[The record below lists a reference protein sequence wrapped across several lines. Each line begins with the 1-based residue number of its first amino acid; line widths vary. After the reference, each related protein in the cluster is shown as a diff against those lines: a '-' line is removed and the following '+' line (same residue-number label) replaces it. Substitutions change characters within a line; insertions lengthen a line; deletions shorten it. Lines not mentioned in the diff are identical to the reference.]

1 MGLLGSKDQRLMRV
15 TKLRLPQIV
24 VTGLMC
30 ELGAT
35 TRTQGLT
42 TPLLRWAQRQ
52 RRWRPQRRLRTPIV
66 EWPAWWREWKAWQA
80 SRQMTSL
87 CGPYREAAVRVGGTS
102 RHRR

>member
-1 MGLLGSKDQRLMRV
+1 MGRARAPCVRSSDREPLERHALWRQVPSRVASMGLLGSKDQRLMPV

-35 TRTQGLT
+35 TRTQELT

-66 EWPAWWREWKAWQA
+66 E
-80 SRQMTSL
+80 
-87 CGPYREAAVRVGGTS
+87 
-102 RHRR
+102 

>member
-1 MGLLGSKDQRLMRV
+1 LPF
-15 TKLRLPQIV
+15 TKLRLPQRV
-24 VTGLMC
+24 VTGFLC
-30 ELGAT
+30 VLGAPP
-35 TRTQGLT
+35 RRLGLT
-42 TPLLRWAQRQ
+42 PPGLRGAPGQ

-66 EWPAWWREWKAWQA
+66 EWPAWWRVWKAWQA